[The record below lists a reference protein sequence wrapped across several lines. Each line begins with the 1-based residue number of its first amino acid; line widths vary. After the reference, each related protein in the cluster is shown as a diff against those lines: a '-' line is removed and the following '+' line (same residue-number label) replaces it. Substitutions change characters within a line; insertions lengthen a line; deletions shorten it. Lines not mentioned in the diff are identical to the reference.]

1 MLVLPFQRFSRIF
14 GLWQES
20 TKLNDVLRVGLI
32 DADADIR
39 FGRRMLI
46 DSQEDCKVYFE
57 EETAQGAQERA
68 PEALLDVLVID
79 HRVRGLDGIQLVGKL
94 IPLYQANATEIP
106 AIILTGPYFSYE
118 LLLSAIAAG
127 ATDLVTLDSD
137 SGELL
142 KAIRT
147 SAAKDKTLDFDSLKA
162 LISRSKDVDF
172 NRPDILVKLG
182 TLEEREP
189 DVLELFKAGLDD
201 QEIANR
207 LDVPLYRVR
216 QSFKAILEKCSLA
229 TRAQLFLAITTA
241 EHRHD

>member
-1 MLVLPFQRFSRIF
+1 MTQ
-14 GLWQES
+14 
-20 TKLNDVLRVGLI
+20 TLRVGLI

-57 EETAQGAQERA
+57 EETAQGAEERA
-68 PEALLDVLVID
+68 PQALLDVLVID

-94 IPLYQANATEIP
+94 IPLYQANKTEIP

-147 SAAKDKTLDFDSLKA
+147 SAAKEKALDFNSLRA
-162 LISRSKDVDF
+162 LMTRAKDLSFD
-172 NRPDILVKLG
+172 RPDILVKLG
-182 TLEEREP
+182 TLEDREP
-189 DVLELFKAGLDD
+189 DVLELFSSGLDD
-201 QEIANR
+201 QEIASK
-207 LDVPLYRVR
+207 LDIPLYRVR
-216 QSFKAILEKCSLA
+216 QSIKSILEKCSLA
-229 TRAQLFLAITTA
+229 TRAQLFLAVSAA
-241 EHRHD
+241 EVKNG

>member
-1 MLVLPFQRFSRIF
+1 
-14 GLWQES
+14 
-20 TKLNDVLRVGLI
+20 VGLI

-57 EETAQGAQERA
+57 EETAQGAEERA
-68 PEALLDVLVID
+68 PQALLDVLVID

-94 IPLYQANATEIP
+94 IPLYQANKTEIP

-147 SAAKDKTLDFDSLKA
+147 SAAKEKALDFNSLRA
-162 LISRSKDVDF
+162 LMTRAKDLSFD
-172 NRPDILVKLG
+172 RPDILVKLG
-182 TLEEREP
+182 TLEDREP
-189 DVLELFKAGLDD
+189 DVLELFSSGLDD
-201 QEIANR
+201 QEIASK
-207 LDVPLYRVR
+207 LDIPLYRVR
-216 QSFKAILEKCSLA
+216 QSIKSILEKCSLA
-229 TRAQLFLAITTA
+229 TRAQLFLAVSAA
-241 EHRHD
+241 EVKNG

>member
-1 MLVLPFQRFSRIF
+1 MTQ
-14 GLWQES
+14 
-20 TKLNDVLRVGLI
+20 TLRVGLI

-57 EETAQGAQERA
+57 EETAQGAEERA
-68 PEALLDVLVID
+68 PQALLDVLVID

-94 IPLYQANATEIP
+94 IPLYQANKTEIP

-147 SAAKDKTLDFDSLKA
+147 SAAKEKALDFNSLRA
-162 LISRSKDVDF
+162 LMTRAKDLSFD
-172 NRPDILVKLG
+172 RPDILVKLG
-182 TLEEREP
+182 TLEDREP
-189 DVLELFKAGLDD
+189 DVLELFSSGLDD
-201 QEIANR
+201 QEIANK
-207 LDVPLYRVR
+207 LDIPLYRVR
-216 QSFKAILEKCSLA
+216 QSIKSILEKCSLA
-229 TRAQLFLAITTA
+229 TRAQLFLAVSAA
-241 EHRHD
+241 EVKNA

>member
-1 MLVLPFQRFSRIF
+1 MTQ
-14 GLWQES
+14 
-20 TKLNDVLRVGLI
+20 TLRVGLI

-57 EETAQGAQERA
+57 EETAQGAEERA
-68 PEALLDVLVID
+68 PQALLDVLVID

-94 IPLYQANATEIP
+94 IPLYQANKTEIP

-147 SAAKDKTLDFDSLKA
+147 SAAKEKALDFNSLRA
-162 LISRSKDVDF
+162 LMTRAKDLSFD
-172 NRPDILVKLG
+172 RPDILVKLG
-182 TLEEREP
+182 TLEDREP
-189 DVLELFKAGLDD
+189 DVLELFSSGLDD
-201 QEIANR
+201 QEIASK
-207 LDVPLYRVR
+207 LDIPLYRVR
-216 QSFKAILEKCSLA
+216 QSIKSILEKCSLA
-229 TRAQLFLAITTA
+229 TRAQLFLAVYAA
-241 EHRHD
+241 EVKNG

>member
-1 MLVLPFQRFSRIF
+1 MTQ
-14 GLWQES
+14 
-20 TKLNDVLRVGLI
+20 TLRVGLI

-68 PEALLDVLVID
+68 PQALLDVLVID

-94 IPLYQANATEIP
+94 IPLYQANKTEMP

-147 SAAKDKTLDFDSLKA
+147 SAAKEKALDFDSLKA
-162 LISRSKDVDF
+162 LMIQVKDLSFD
-172 NRPDILVKLG
+172 RPDILVKLG
-182 TLEEREP
+182 TLEDREP
-189 DVLELFKAGLDD
+189 DVLELFSSGLDD
-201 QEIANR
+201 QEIASR
-207 LDVPLYRVR
+207 LDIPLYRVR
-216 QSFKAILEKCSLA
+216 QSLKSILDKCSLA
-229 TRAQLFLAITTA
+229 TRAQLFLAVTA
-241 EHRHD
+241 AEVKNG

>member
-1 MLVLPFQRFSRIF
+1 LREQ
-14 GLWQES
+14 
-20 TKLNDVLRVGLI
+20 TKVTQTLRVGLI

-46 DSQEDCKVYFE
+46 DSQEDCKVFFE

-68 PEALLDVLVID
+68 PQALLDVLVID

-94 IPLYQANATEIP
+94 IPLYQANKTEMP

-147 SAAKDKTLDFDSLKA
+147 SAAKEKALDFDSLKA
-162 LISRSKDVDF
+162 LMSRAKDVNF
-172 NRPDILVKLG
+172 GRPDILVKLG
-182 TLEEREP
+182 TLEDREP
-189 DVLELFKAGLDD
+189 DVLELFSSGLDD
-201 QEIANR
+201 QDIASR

-216 QSFKAILEKCSLA
+216 QSLNSILEKCSLA
-229 TRAQLFLAITTA
+229 TRAQLFLAVTA
-241 EHRHD
+241 AGVDDA